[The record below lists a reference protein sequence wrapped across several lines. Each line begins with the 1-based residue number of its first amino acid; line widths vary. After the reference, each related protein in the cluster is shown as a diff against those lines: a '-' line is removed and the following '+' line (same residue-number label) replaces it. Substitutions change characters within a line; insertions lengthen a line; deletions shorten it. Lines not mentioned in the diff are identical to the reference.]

1 MMYTV
6 QSGDTLGK
14 IARRFRTTISALR
27 RANPSLVDI
36 DRIVPSQQL
45 VVPTAAETAFPT
57 TGVGTVNPLPRP
69 DREVVVA
76 PITTPITT
84 PIAKPVVATEPADLP
99 TRTVAWGAKVSAAFK
114 AKVCRI
120 AADLGCEADDLMACM
135 AFESGETFSPAVRNA
150 AGSGATGL
158 IQFMPSTATLL
169 GTTTAAL
176 ARMTPERQLDYVAK
190 YFLPYKGRLKT
201 IEDVYMAIL
210 WPAAIGKPNEH
221 VLFKAPSKT
230 YAQNKGLDRDR
241 DGRVTKREAAAAV
254 SAKLAKGRRSGYLG

>member
-1 MMYTV
+1 MLYTV

-14 IARRFRTTISALR
+14 IARRFRTTITALR

-45 VVPTAAETAFPT
+45 EVPTAAGAAFPT
-57 TGVGTVNPLPRP
+57 TGRGAVNPLPRP
-69 DREVVVA
+69 RPDDEMVVVA
-76 PITTPITT
+76 PT
-84 PIAKPVVATEPADLP
+84 PVVAPEPADLP
-99 TRTVAWGAKVSAAFK
+99 TRAVAWGAKVSAAFK
-114 AKVCRI
+114 AKVVRI
-120 AADLGCEADDLMACM
+120 SADLGCEPDDLMACM
-135 AFESGETFSPAVRNA
+135 AFESGETFSPSVRNA

-176 ARMTPERQLDYVAK
+176 ARMTPEQQLDYVAK
-190 YFLPYKGRLKT
+190 YFRPYKGRLKT

-210 WPAAIGKPNEH
+210 WPAAIGKPSDH
-221 VLFKAPSKT
+221 VLFKAPGKT
-230 YAQNKGLDRDR
+230 YAQNRGLDRDG

>member
-1 MMYTV
+1 MHYTV
-6 QSGDTLGK
+6 QPGDTLGR
-14 IARRFRTTISALR
+14 IARKVGSTVDALR
-27 RANPSLVDI
+27 RANPAVRDT
-36 DRIVPSQQL
+36 DRIVPNQRL
-45 VVPTAAETAFPT
+45 VVPPPPGVLAFP
-57 TGVGTVNPLPRP
+57 GAAPNGVNPLPGP
-69 DREVVVA
+69 AAGAA
-76 PITTPITT
+76 PRDADAPLPI
-84 PIAKPVVATEPADLP
+84 L
-99 TRTVAWGAKVSAAFK
+99 AWGAKVGEAFRRR
-114 AKVCRI
+114 VVEI
-120 AADLGCEADDLMACM
+120 AADLGCDPNHLMAAM
-135 AFESGETFSPAVRNA
+135 AFETGESFSPSVRNA

-190 YFLPYKGRLKT
+190 YFLPYRGRLRT

-210 WPAAIGKPNEH
+210 WPAAIGKPSEH

-230 YAQNKGLDRDR
+230 YAQNKGLDKDR